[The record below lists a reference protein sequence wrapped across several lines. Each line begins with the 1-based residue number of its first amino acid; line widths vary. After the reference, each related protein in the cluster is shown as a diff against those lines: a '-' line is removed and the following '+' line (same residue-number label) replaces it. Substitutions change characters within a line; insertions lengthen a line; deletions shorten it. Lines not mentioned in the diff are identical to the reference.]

1 MFAFCSTFLHT
12 FSNSFF
18 LTFLVAVIYEGSFNA
33 YGIPKLVVGSEFGI
47 RETGNFQFLYGF
59 SYLRIIKQIG
69 RNILRIGI
77 NFCEETEPQY
87 HHALVGNGMRS
98 ELREFNE
105 GEMQAFDDLIAVLI
119 VHDAVVVDEIWS
131 IMRKDIIHKI
141 QGIYGLQFTVFS
153 SLFSL
158 THIEL
163 GCIEQY
169 SLLKSV

>member
-1 MFAFCSTFLHT
+1 MLAFCSTFLHT

-47 RETGNFQFLYGF
+47 REAGNLQLLYGF

-98 ELREFNE
+98 ELREFYE
-105 GEMQAFDDLIAVLI
+105 GEMQAFDYLVAVLI

-131 IMRKDIIHKI
+131 IMRKDIIY
-141 QGIYGLQFTVFS
+141 QVERYTGCS
-153 SLFSL
+153 SLYFPPFL
-158 THIEL
+158 A
-163 GCIEQY
+163 
-169 SLLKSV
+169 